1 MRAMSTKQAPNASGV
16 DLPLQVRSG
25 PVRSFNPETRTAEIV
40 WTTGAQVR
48 RYDWWNDRAYLE
60 ELSLDPAHVR
70 MGRLQSGGAPLLNT
84 HGQWSLSDVV
94 GVIESAELAG
104 AEGTAQVRF
113 SSRAEVEPIVQD
125 VRDGIVRNTSV
136 GYAVYRYERI
146 APANAGDL
154 WIYRAVDWEPMEV
167 SLVPIGADAGS
178 GVRAARGETQ
188 SRTYPCEFIDAAPA
202 AHQRNVPMDDVQP
215 TPAPVAAPSADEIAA
230 RTAAD
235 VATRAAE
242 ITVLCQ
248 RHRLPHLAADLI
260 RSQRT
265 LDQARDAILN
275 ELAARDANSGGH
287 LNVTPRVET
296 LRDEMS
302 TRMSG
307 IEEALHARVDSRVKL
322 SDNGRQYRGLSL
334 LELCR
339 DILEHGG
346 VNTRGMD
353 RMTLASRAL
362 TYRSPGM
369 LAASDL
375 AQITANV
382 ANKRLRA
389 GYDENPGTY
398 TRWARRAPNAPDFK
412 TMTVVQLSAMPDL
425 LRVNEHGEFKYG
437 AMSDG
442 AETYSVVTYGRIVS
456 LTRQAIV
463 NDDLRALDRMVTG
476 FGASAMR
483 LENRTVYAQLTSNPT
498 MADSVALFHANHAN
512 LGTGGGSALAT
523 TSLTTMRAAMR
534 LQKGLQSEELN
545 LIPAFLIVP
554 ATLEQTAYQLTSP
567 LIVPTATSGV
577 NEFRAGGR
585 TALEPIVEPILDAT
599 STTAWYAAAQSSQ
612 VDTVEY
618 CYLDGAEGPIVESEM
633 GFEVDGVSFKCRLD
647 FAAKVLDHRGLYKS
661 NGA

>member
-1 MRAMSTKQAPNASGV
+1 MSSPKAAPDNGSE
-16 DLPLQVRSG
+16 LPLQVRAA
-25 PVRSFNPETRTAEIV
+25 PLTSFDEATRTAQVV
-40 WTTGAQVR
+40 WTTGAGVL
-48 RYDWWNDRAYLE
+48 RYDWYNDRKYLE
-60 ELSLDPAHVR
+60 VLSLDPAHVR
-70 MGRLQSGGAPLLNT
+70 MGRLQSGAAPVLDT
-84 HGQWSLSDVV
+84 HGQWTVRDVV
-94 GVIESAELAG
+94 GVVENASLAG
-104 AEGTAQVRF
+104 AEGTAAIRF
-113 SSRAEVEPIVQD
+113 SKRADVEPIVQD

-136 GYAVYRYERI
+136 GYAVYKYERV
-146 APANAGDL
+146 APAVPGDP
-154 WIYRAVDWEPMEV
+154 WTYRAIDWEPFELSM
-167 SLVPIGADAGS
+167 VPIGADPDA
-178 GVRAARGETQ
+178 GVRAHQRGADQ
-188 SRTYPCEFIDAAPA
+188 VRTFPCVFIDAAPA

-215 TPAPVAAPSADEIAA
+215 TSAPVAAPSADEIAA
-230 RTAAD
+230 RTAAEG
-235 VATRAAE
+235 ATRAAD

-275 ELAARDANSGGH
+275 ELAARDASSGGH
-287 LNVTPRVET
+287 LNVAPRVET

-302 TRMSG
+302 TRMAG

-334 LELCR
+334 LELGR

-346 VNTRGMD
+346 VNTRGLD

-362 TYRSPGM
+362 SYRSPGM

-375 AQITANV
+375 AQITASV

-398 TRWARRAPNAPDFK
+398 QRWARRAPNAPDFK

-437 AMSDG
+437 SLSDG
-442 AETYSVVTYGRIVS
+442 AETYAVVTFGRIVS

-483 LENRTVYAQLTSNPT
+483 LENRTAYAQLTSNPT
-498 MADSVALFHANHAN
+498 MADTVALFHATHAN
-512 LGTGGGSALAT
+512 LGTGAGSALST
-523 TSLTTMRAAMR
+523 TSLTAMRAAMR

-545 LIPAFLIVP
+545 LVPAFLIVP
-554 ATLEQTAYQLTSP
+554 ATLEQTAYQLTSSNF
-567 LIVPTATSGV
+567 VPAVTTNV
-577 NEFRAGGR
+577 NEFRTGGR
-585 TALEPIVEPILDAT
+585 TAVEPIVEPILDAA
-599 STTAWYAAAQSSQ
+599 STTAWYSAAQNSQ

-618 CYLDGAEGPIVESEM
+618 CYLDGAEGPVVESEM

-647 FAAKVLDHRGLYKS
+647 FAAKVLDHRGLYKA